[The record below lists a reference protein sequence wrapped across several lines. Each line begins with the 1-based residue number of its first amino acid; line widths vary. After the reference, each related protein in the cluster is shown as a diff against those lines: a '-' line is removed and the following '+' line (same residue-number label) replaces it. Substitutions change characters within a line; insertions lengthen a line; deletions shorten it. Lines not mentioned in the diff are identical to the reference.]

1 MPSTVSPAA
10 MLSRALLP
18 LLGLAA
24 LATLCPAQEETVEL
38 KLRWEPGQ
46 FYLQETDTDTTTLL
60 TTLGQKHDQ
69 KLRMR
74 QTTSVKVSKNDAGEQ
89 LARVSID
96 SLTGELLQDGL
107 LHPFDSAKLG
117 EALPV
122 LQKTVGGAAGRV
134 FTLVYNPQGEFQD
147 VRDISSMVQGGDTP
161 DLNSIADAKQV
172 ATLYRR
178 SLEMGLPK
186 VPVRPGDKWISDEVI
201 PFSEAG
207 QVQVKLKSKF
217 ESFTERSG
225 RKHAQIAFE
234 GTLETQPDE
243 GTKRS
248 VKVAADS
255 KVSGQ
260 VFFDLERHT
269 VSLSVLLAVVNLNV
283 DGKLLPVRQQVTTRL
298 VAMKQAK

>member
-1 MPSTVSPAA
+1 MLPRALAPFFGLA
-10 MLSRALLP
+10 MLASLSL
-18 LLGLAA
+18 
-24 LATLCPAQEETVEL
+24 AQEEAVDL

-60 TTLGQKHDQ
+60 TTIGQKHDQ

-74 QTTSVKVSKNDAGEQ
+74 QTTSVKVTKNEAGEQ

-107 LHPFDSAKLG
+107 LHPFDSARLAD
-117 EALPV
+117 ALPV
-122 LQKTVGGAAGRV
+122 LQKTVGGTAGRA
-134 FTLVYNPQGEFQD
+134 FTLVYNPAGEFQD
-147 VRDISSMVQGGDTP
+147 VRDISSMVTGGENP
-161 DLNSIADAKQV
+161 DLTSIADAKQL

-178 SLEMGLPK
+178 SMEMGLPK
-186 VPVRPGDKWISDEVI
+186 IPVRPGDKWISDEII
-201 PFSEAG
+201 PFAEAG

-217 ESFTERSG
+217 ESLVDRGG
-225 RKHAQIAFE
+225 RKHALIAFE
-234 GTLETQPDE
+234 GSMETQAGE

-248 VKVAADS
+248 VKVGAGS

-269 VSLSVLLAVVNLNV
+269 VSLSILLAVVNLDV
-283 DGKLLPVRQQVTTRL
+283 DGKTLPVRQQVTTRL
-298 VAMKQAK
+298 AAMKQAGK